1 MRGDTLTE
9 RGDGMVQRPGKRRG
23 AVFFM
28 VINVHVC
35 VYQRTVDWSKEPLA
49 CSVERIACT

>member
-1 MRGDTLTE
+1 
-9 RGDGMVQRPGKRRG
+9 MVWCRDREKEEEQ
-23 AVFFM
+23 FFM